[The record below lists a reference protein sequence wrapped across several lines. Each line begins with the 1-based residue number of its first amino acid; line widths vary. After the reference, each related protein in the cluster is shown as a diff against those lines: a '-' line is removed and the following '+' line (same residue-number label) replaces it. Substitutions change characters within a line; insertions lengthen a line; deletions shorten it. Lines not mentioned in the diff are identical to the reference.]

1 MAQYLLS
8 VPATS
13 ADYEDV
19 DYSDPAIQ
27 QTFADVGTFNEQLQ
41 ADGHWVFGGGLTNI
55 TDATVVDG
63 TGDDVVVT
71 DGPFAESKEFLGGFW
86 VIEAPDLDAALTLA
100 ARASKACQGRLEV
113 RPLQGDPTA
122 Q

>member
-27 QTFADVGTFNEQLQ
+27 QSFTDVGTFNEQLQ

-55 TDATVVDG
+55 TDATMVDG
-63 TGDDVVVT
+63 TGDDVIVT

-86 VIEAPDLDAALTLA
+86 VIEAPDLDTALKLA
-100 ARASKACQGRLEV
+100 AGASKACQGRLEV
-113 RPLQGDPTA
+113 RPLQGDPTNE
-122 Q
+122 